1 MSASAPALVGI
12 AKLATEGHVLTSKSR
27 VEYRTLPTRRLLNRC
42 DSHRVPFDWTI
53 NPYRGCE
60 YGCKYCY
67 ARYTHEFMERWHPE
81 AFETE
86 IYTKDWDEAAFRREL
101 RSVRRGQSI
110 ALGTAT
116 DPYQP
121 AERRYERSR
130 RILEVLATVSDRRVY
145 LTTKSDLCAR
155 DIDLWQKVAERNHV
169 AIAITVTTTD
179 AALAR
184 LMEPYAPRPDL
195 RLAAVAKFAEAGIRV
210 GVIASPVLPMITDS
224 ASSLDA
230 IGAAAKRAGAVTF
243 SANVL
248 FLKPCSQRV
257 FFPFLEQQFPHLFAR
272 YKANY
277 EHEAFINGP
286 YPDRIRQLVKQ
297 IRERY
302 GLFARDAGEAPA
314 PSESEQ
320 LTLFS

>member
-1 MSASAPALVGI
+1 
-12 AKLATEGHVLTSKSR
+12 
-27 VEYRTLPTRRLLNRC
+27 
-42 DSHRVPFDWTI
+42 
-53 NPYRGCE
+53 
-60 YGCKYCY
+60 
-67 ARYTHEFMERWHPE
+67 
-81 AFETE
+81 
-86 IYTKDWDEAAFRREL
+86 
-101 RSVRRGQSI
+101 
-110 ALGTAT
+110 
-116 DPYQP
+116 
-121 AERRYERSR
+121 
-130 RILEVLATVSDRRVY
+130 
-145 LTTKSDLCAR
+145 
-155 DIDLWQKVAERNHV
+155 
-169 AIAITVTTTD
+169 
-179 AALAR
+179 
-184 LMEPYAPRPDL
+184 MEPYAPRPDL